1 MIDELVRYFSSPSY
15 REVLLSSLGQHVY
28 LSLVPLLLGVL
39 VAVPLGRFA
48 QRAPRARAALLGSAN
63 VVYTVPSL
71 ALFVIIPAVVGTG
84 ATDSINVVIALTIY
98 NAALLVRPVMPA
110 ELTPPYW
117 VFMGLAAITV
127 LAGALLPANPLVGRV
142 TEVSAVLWAFC
153 AWLVPM
159 LLALGVWRHVLRGV
173 PLRFR
178 TDLWAMVFPI
188 GMYGLA
194 SIRLGTATG
203 TRWMTAFGS
212 AVGWVAFAVW
222 LVVFAAMVA
231 KRLSTNAV
239 AQRSP
244 R

>member
-98 NAALLVRPVMPA
+98 NAALLVRPVM
-110 ELTPPYW
+110 E
-117 VFMGLAAITV
+117 
-127 LAGALLPANPLVGRV
+127 
-142 TEVSAVLWAFC
+142 
-153 AWLVPM
+153 
-159 LLALGVWRHVLRGV
+159 
-173 PLRFR
+173 
-178 TDLWAMVFPI
+178 
-188 GMYGLA
+188 GLA
-194 SIRLGTATG
+194 SVPGHVVTAATALGYRPA
-203 TRWMTAFGS
+203 RRF
-212 AVGWVAFAVW
+212 FAVEVPLALPVLSSALRVASVSNVS
-222 LVVFAAMVA
+222 LVSVGALIGIGGLGRLFTDGFQRDFLVPIALGIVLTLLLAMAGDLLIVA
-231 KRLSTNAV
+231 LRRALTPW
-239 AQRSP
+239 QRAGG